1 MFDMQTNDRHP
12 VLLVHGLHD
21 RATVFAKMTPRLVEL
36 GWPVY
41 DINLK
46 PNNGKLRLERLAEQV
61 AELVDRTFAP
71 NEAIDLVGFS
81 MGGLVS
87 RYYIQRLGGIDRV
100 RRFVTISSPNQGT
113 KVAYL
118 SGNPGCVQMRP
129 GSDFLE
135 DLNRDDTWLKQLNVT
150 TMWTPYDLMIVPASS
165 SQIPNVKEV
174 VLPVSLH
181 PWMLTDSRSI
191 QAVVE
196 ALSEPL
202 KVQPKNAELRS
213 LEVR

>member
-1 MFDMQTNDRHP
+1 MQTNDRHP

-21 RATVFAKMTPRLVEL
+21 RATVFAKMAPRLVEL
-36 GWPVY
+36 GWSVC
-41 DINLK
+41 DIDLK
-46 PNNGKLRLERLAEQV
+46 PNNGKLGLDRLAAQV

-71 NEAIDLVGFS
+71 HEPIDLVGFS
-81 MGGLVS
+81 MGGIVS

-129 GSDFLE
+129 GSDFLK
-135 DLNRDDTWLKQLNVT
+135 DLDRDDLWLKRLNVT
-150 TMWTPYDLMIVPASS
+150 TIWTPYDLMIVPANS
-165 SQIPNVKEV
+165 SQIPTVKEV
-174 VLPVSLH
+174 IIPVPLH

-202 KVQPKNAELRS
+202 KAQSKNTELRS
-213 LEVR
+213 LEVK

>member
-1 MFDMQTNDRHP
+1 MQTNDRHP

-21 RATVFAKMTPRLVEL
+21 RATVFAKMAPRLAKL
-36 GWPVY
+36 GWSVY

-46 PNNGKLRLERLAEQV
+46 PNNGKLGLDRLAEQV

-71 NEAIDLVGFS
+71 DVAIDLVGFS
-81 MGGLVS
+81 MGGIVS

-100 RRFVTISSPNQGT
+100 GRFVTISSPNQGT

-118 SGNPGCVQMRP
+118 SQNPGCVQMRP
-129 GSDFLE
+129 GSDLLE
-135 DLNRDDTWLKQLNVT
+135 DLNRDDRWLQQLNVT
-150 TMWTPYDLMIVPASS
+150 TIWTPYDLMIVPAKS

-174 VLPVSLH
+174 VLPVRLH
-181 PWMLTDSRSI
+181 PWMLTDARGI

-202 KVQPKNAELRS
+202 KSPPKRPELRS
-213 LEVR
+213 LEV